1 MGKFTTSNQVFS
13 CYSSPKKLNRSRESI
28 LMKATYTDINL
39 SNSMESWFYL
49 TYYVTLT
56 CSSMITH

>member
-13 CYSSPKKLNRSRESI
+13 CYSSQKKLNRSRESI
-28 LMKATYTDINL
+28 LIKATYTDINL
-39 SNSMESWFYL
+39 SNSMESWFHL

-56 CSSMITH
+56 CSSMIPH

>member
-13 CYSSPKKLNRSRESI
+13 CDSSPKKLNRSRESI
-28 LMKATYTDINL
+28 LIKATYTDINL